1 MSIRIARFAGY
12 IAVAA
17 GLALPG
23 ATLGAQAAAQAI
35 MVAPFNVHEARR
47 DSRDFDGIGT
57 AIADLL
63 AADLRAGGA
72 AVVDRAPTQRTV
84 ALQPRVRDGMLGRQG
99 AVEAAKV
106 VNAAHVVYGG
116 FTADAAGNVRLDAR
130 AVNVGTGQVEF
141 TERLQGRG
149 DDVVGMLQ
157 QLASRLA
164 AGMSVS
170 LSGGAVQGA
179 PVPLRSLIDY
189 GKGLEAADR
198 GDRAQAR
205 QLLQSV
211 VRDHPNFAPAKA
223 ALAAIGE
230 R

>member
-1 MSIRIARFAGY
+1 MAASLALAG
-12 IAVAA
+12 

-23 ATLGAQAAAQAI
+23 ATLAAQATAPTV

-47 DSRDFDGIGT
+47 DSRDFAGVGT

-72 AVVDRAPTQRTV
+72 RVVERGPVQRTV
-84 ALQPRVRDGMLGRQG
+84 ALQPRSRDGMLGRQG
-99 AVEAAKV
+99 AVDAARALG
-106 VNAAHVVYGG
+106 AAHVVYGG

-130 AVNVGTGQVEF
+130 AVNVGTGAVEF

-149 DDVVGMLQ
+149 DDVVAMLHE
-157 QLASRLA
+157 LASRLA
-164 AGMSVS
+164 KGMSVV
-170 LSGGAVQGA
+170 LSGAA
-179 PVPLRSLIDY
+179 PASAALPLRSLVDY
-189 GKGLEAADR
+189 GKGLEAADH

-205 QLLQSV
+205 QLLEGI
-211 VRDHPNFAPAKA
+211 VRDHPDFAPAKA
-223 ALAAIGE
+223 ALAASGE